1 MRNAVLLAI
10 LLAVFVATV
19 GAFSEANCFKLG
31 DSNNT
36 VLSFQKALSA
46 LGYLSKNN
54 ATGTFDANTELAVIA
69 FQIDHSIVPSGE
81 VDLETQKEI
90 LKAYKPVSN
99 DNNADQ
105 EQIEEKGIKDNKP
118 DQALEKNTEPKESK
132 NIKQS
137 QQQTVGNEKEKY
149 ISECITIDY
158 KEVERNPNQYKG
170 KKIQIS
176 GKVIQVSEGWFNTV
190 TLRVDQGGSQI
201 WYVTYIRADK
211 NEPRILEGDYLNF
224 FGECEGVES
233 YISVLGGKIT
243 IPALDAKYHD

>member
-158 KEVERNPNQYKG
+158 KEVERNPNQYK
-170 KKIQIS
+170 
-176 GKVIQVSEGWFNTV
+176 
-190 TLRVDQGGSQI
+190 
-201 WYVTYIRADK
+201 
-211 NEPRILEGDYLNF
+211 
-224 FGECEGVES
+224 
-233 YISVLGGKIT
+233 
-243 IPALDAKYHD
+243 